1 MAVSRTVRLG
11 PGLRASPWSGPGP
24 GRRSDRLGQVDH
36 EDVDGSPGKERSGH
50 RDPLLRR
57 SRLEDNE
64 PLQANT
70 PGDGLDRVQASG
82 KVHPGG
88 NRTRRLGLGD
98 EPQGKGGPAARR
110 ITAQGNRRIAR
121 HPTRAEDCIER
132 SEAGPDHPVRIDRLG
147 QAARK
152 RLDVQ
157 LRGDRERT
165 DHPRSCRSP
174 ARPEG
179 CKSG

>member
-1 MAVSRTVRLG
+1 MAISGPARLG
-11 PGLRASPWSGPGP
+11 PGLESSLWSGSGLR
-24 GRRSDRLGQVDH
+24 RRSDRLGQVDH
-36 EDVDGSPGKERSGH
+36 EDVDGSPDKERSGH

-64 PLQANT
+64 PLQANA
-70 PGDGLDRVQASG
+70 PGHGLDRVQASG
-82 KVHPGG
+82 KVHPGS
-88 NRTRRLGLGD
+88 NRTRSLGLGD
-98 EPQGKGGPAARR
+98 KPQGEGGPAARR
-110 ITAQGNRRIAR
+110 IAAQGDRRIAG
-121 HPTRAEDCIER
+121 HPTRPEDCIER
-132 SEAGPDHPVRIDRLG
+132 SEAGPDHPVRIDRLR
-147 QAARK
+147 QAARE
-152 RLDVQ
+152 RLDLQ